1 MVRIITELVGL
12 SFLPESTTLH
22 SPMKGRRIVSR
33 ALEQLRDLWDFI
45 KLYADSSPQ
54 TRQDVDQ
61 VVLTFLHSLQTL
73 APQIVILQAKM
84 SLVQK
89 YCLQWTICVDDCLK
103 MLLASKEIL
112 SPSLFDSIS
121 ETAMVSA
128 MGIPEI
134 VVIFNEQLGPLLE
147 NANATK
153 LPVPDPLS
161 AYQVKNG

>member
-1 MVRIITELVGL
+1 MVRIITDLVGL
-12 SFLPESTTLH
+12 LFLPESTTLH

-33 ALEQLRDLWDFI
+33 ALEQLRDLWNFI

-54 TRQDVDQ
+54 PRQDVGQ

-89 YCLQWTICVDDCLK
+89 YCLQWTTCVDDCLK

-112 SPSLFDSIS
+112 SPSLFDLIS
-121 ETAMVSA
+121 EMAMVSA

-161 AYQVKNG
+161 AYQVKEG